1 MISPHTR
8 HVVMGMAGHID
19 HGKTAIVKAL
29 TGIDTDRLKE
39 EKERGMTTDLGFAFL
54 GDEVAIIDVPGH
66 ERFVKTMVAGVTGV
80 DLALLVVAADDGV
93 MPQTREHLEILR
105 LLNIPRGLIA
115 VNKIDIVEAAWVDM
129 VRSDIQQLVKGTFLE
144 ESPIYN
150 VSAVTGEG
158 IDELRRAIIR
168 EAGMVRRRADKGV
181 FRMPIDRVFTIKGFG
196 TVVAGTIAS
205 GSIHLEDTV
214 ELLPIGRSLR
224 VRGLQVHDHPVQES
238 VIGLRTAI
246 NLQGLER
253 EVVERGNVLGS
264 PGYFRS
270 TSMMDAHLVYLPTA
284 PAPLQHRTRIRV
296 HIGTT
301 EVVARVVILDQEHL
315 KPGRE
320 GFVQFHFEQPIVADE
335 GDRFVLRSYSPLQTL
350 GGGTVLDVRPGKH
363 RRFQHDV
370 LDRLQQILKGDPAEH
385 VLQQLQRN
393 LAAPLTAGDIART
406 AGIPPET
413 CRHHLA
419 SLEERSRVVHFE
431 GDTWYA
437 TSNTLILRVHVL
449 EALKRFHQEN
459 PLRSGLPGVELH
471 SRMRPAIDKRLLA
484 FVLDDLCRDGRI
496 VKHGDHLACEGHA
509 VSLSADQ
516 KRLKDLILQKY
527 LAAPLAPPGVKD
539 IAAELGKA
547 AEKVIAYLTESGE
560 LIHLEEDLL
569 MHKNGIAE
577 ARKRLSVYL
586 HTHRKGTTSELRQHL
601 AMTRKHVVPLL
612 EYLDRIAFTERH
624 EEVRMLKEDL

>member
-1 MISPHTR
+1 
-8 HVVMGMAGHID
+8 MGMAGHID

-80 DLALLVVAADDGV
+80 DLALLVIAADDGV

-115 VNKIDIVEAAWVDM
+115 LNKIDIVDTAWADM
-129 VRSDIQQLVKGTFLE
+129 VCADIQQLVKGTFLE
-144 ESPIYN
+144 GSPIYS

-158 IDELRRAIIR
+158 IEQLRRAIIR
-168 EAGMVRRRADKGV
+168 ESAMVQQRADKGV

-205 GSIHLEDTV
+205 GSIHVEDTV
-214 ELLPIGRSLR
+214 ELLPMGRSLR

-238 VIGLRTAI
+238 AIGLRTAI

-253 EVVERGNVLGS
+253 EVVERGNVLGT
-264 PGYFRS
+264 PGYYRS
-270 TSMMDAHLVYLPTA
+270 TSMLDAHLVYLPTA
-284 PAPLQHRTRIRV
+284 LSPLQQRMRVRV

-301 EVVARVVILDQEHL
+301 EVIARAILLDQEFL

-363 RRFQHDV
+363 RRFQKDV
-370 LDRLQQILKGDPAEH
+370 LERLQQVLKGDPAEH
-385 VLQQLQRN
+385 VLQQLQRS
-393 LAAPLTAGDIART
+393 LAAPLTAENIARN
-406 AGIPPET
+406 AGIPT
-413 CRHHLA
+413 ASCRHHLT
-419 SLEERSRVVHFE
+419 SLEERSKVLRFD
-431 GDTWYA
+431 GDAWYA
-437 TSNTLILRVHVL
+437 ASNVLALRVHVL

-459 PLRSGLPGVELH
+459 PLRSGLPTVELH
-471 SRMRPAIDKRLLA
+471 SRIRPAIDRRLLT
-484 FVLDDLCRDGRI
+484 FVLDELCRDARI
-496 VKHGDHLACEGHA
+496 VRHGDLLASEGHT
-509 VSLSADQ
+509 VTLSTDQ

-527 LAAPLAPPGVKD
+527 IAASLGPPGVKE
-539 IAAELGKA
+539 IVAELGKG
-547 AEKVIAYLTESGE
+547 AEKVIVFLTECGD
-560 LIHLEEDLL
+560 LIHLEDDLL
-569 MHKNGIAE
+569 MHKNGAAE
-577 ARKRLSVYL
+577 AQKRLSGYL
-586 HTHRKGTTSELRQHL
+586 HTHRQGTTSEIRQYL
-601 AMTRKHVVPLL
+601 GMTRKHVVPLL
-612 EYLDRIAFTERH
+612 EYFDRTGFTERH
-624 EEVRMLKEDL
+624 EDVRVLKEEP